1 MKIIMTFGTFDIFHQ
16 GHKYFLQQAKKYGD
30 YLIVIIARDATVK
43 QVKLNLPDK
52 NEKQRQQ
59 IVIKSQLANK
69 VVLGNLKDKYAVIKK
84 FKPDIICL
92 GYDQKYFVNQLQDK
106 IKKLKLNTKIIRLRS
121 YKPYK
126 YKTSIIKNK

>member
-59 IVIKSQLANK
+59 IVIKSQLANN

>member
-1 MKIIMTFGTFDIFHQ
+1 MTFGTFDIFHQ